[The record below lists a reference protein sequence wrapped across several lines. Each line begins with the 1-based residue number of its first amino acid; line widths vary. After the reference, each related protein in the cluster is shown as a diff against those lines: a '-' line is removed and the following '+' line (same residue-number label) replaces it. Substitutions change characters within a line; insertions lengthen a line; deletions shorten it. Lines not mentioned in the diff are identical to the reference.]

1 MNDIHGCPCCGSGF
15 GELLGF
21 SRDRLLSDGLIQPQQ
36 RSRTVFSRRTLLQT
50 TAAVSVVA
58 LAACADPTTNIPA
71 ANTATDVR
79 VYFGGPILT
88 MDEHFSVPEAIAIR
102 GETISAV
109 GRRIDV
115 EEEAGPGAELIDLQG
130 HAMLPGFIDP
140 HTHIV
145 IGALLDQTMDY
156 VGMTRFETKS
166 DVLEHL
172 ASKADAV
179 STGEWIVARNYT
191 PMLQGAGAPLT
202 RDELDAAS
210 PQNPVAV
217 MNASGHILYVNSL
230 ALAAAGIEEDVTDPS
245 GGKYGR
251 TEDGRLNG
259 EIYNGLVY
267 MRVLNAWGGISSSN
281 PIQAIV
287 QTCHEFAR
295 LGLTTVTEMSL
306 GGLSQGVGDLNL
318 LQQAAATGDL
328 AQRLRVYCLYS
339 FGEQFAEAG
348 VKMDDGDALLRVS
361 GVKLMADGSNQ
372 GFTGLQR
379 EPYLGRSDNGLAYMK
394 PDEMKEI
401 MAKRASEN
409 WQIAIHGNG
418 DKGIDNILDAAE
430 AVQEQGI
437 DIGNNRLRIEHCSIL
452 HDEQIERM
460 KSLGI
465 SASFLIPHVH
475 YWGVA
480 MRDSIFG
487 EEKAKLLDRCASCE
501 AAGVGFT
508 LHSDFF
514 VTDPDPLHLVQIAV
528 TRDTWAEPD
537 FTLAPNERISV
548 ESALRAVTSEAAWQL
563 GSEHEI
569 GSLEV
574 GKLADFVI
582 LDADPR
588 KVTPTSIRTI
598 NVIETWMNGIRR
610 FPT

>member
-1 MNDIHGCPCCGSGF
+1 M
-15 GELLGF
+15 
-21 SRDRLLSDGLIQPQQ
+21 
-36 RSRTVFSRRTLLQT
+36 
-50 TAAVSVVA
+50 
-58 LAACADPTTNIPA
+58 
-71 ANTATDVR
+71 
-79 VYFGGPILT
+79 
-88 MDEHFSVPEAIAIR
+88 
-102 GETISAV
+102 
-109 GRRIDV
+109 
-115 EEEAGPGAELIDLQG
+115 
-130 HAMLPGFIDP
+130 
-140 HTHIV
+140 
-145 IGALLDQTMDY
+145 
-156 VGMTRFETKS
+156 
-166 DVLEHL
+166 
-172 ASKADAV
+172 
-179 STGEWIVARNYT
+179 
-191 PMLQGAGAPLT
+191 
-202 RDELDAAS
+202 
-210 PQNPVAV
+210 
-217 MNASGHILYVNSL
+217 
-230 ALAAAGIEEDVTDPS
+230 
-245 GGKYGR
+245 
-251 TEDGRLNG
+251 
-259 EIYNGLVY
+259 
-267 MRVLNAWGGISSSN
+267 
-281 PIQAIV
+281 
-287 QTCHEFAR
+287 
-295 LGLTTVTEMSL
+295 
-306 GGLSQGVGDLNL
+306 